1 METSRNLPSICS
13 VVSSQK
19 DIMRYFSGNFLITFN
34 CITMHMIG
42 LKRDYV
48 AFVFLDNDS

>member
-34 CITMHMIG
+34 CIMMHMIG

-48 AFVFLDNDS
+48 AFVSLDNDS